1 MKIQLIIPIL
11 NPEPLFFSNIISR
24 LQSQTLCPDILLIN
38 SGEKIPSAKYEVID
52 IEKKDFNHANTRN
65 IALTCKADFYL
76 FMTQDATPYD
86 SFLVENL
93 LKSFEDEDVVV
104 SYAKQI
110 PYKDADA
117 IELYARTTNYP
128 DQSKVKSQNDLA
140 QLGIKTFFSSDSCAM
155 YRGTYFQEVGGF
167 TPDLNTNEDM
177 EFAARAIL
185 TGKKVAYCA
194 NAKVWHSHNFTL
206 KQIWQRYNAIG
217 KFFKKNDWIL
227 EEVEKYATIR
237 SSGREQ
243 TKNELKYLLKNA
255 PLSIPRSIL
264 VSLIKYIAFQM
275 SVR

>member
-11 NPEPLFFSNIISR
+11 NPEPLFFSNVIPR

-38 SGEKIPSAKYEVID
+38 SGKKIPSAKYGVID

-93 LKSFEDEDVVV
+93 LKNFVDEDVVV

-128 DQSKVKSQNDLA
+128 DQSKVKSQNDLVK
-140 QLGIKTFFSSDSCAM
+140 LGIKTFFSSDSCAM
-155 YRGTYFQEVGGF
+155 YRGSYFREVGGF

-177 EFAARAIL
+177 EFAVRAIF
-185 TGKKVAYCA
+185 TGKKIAYCA

-206 KQIWQRYNAIG
+206 KQIWQRYSAIG
-217 KFFKKNDWIL
+217 KFFKENNWIL
-227 EEVEKYATIR
+227 QEVEKYATIR

-243 TKNELKYLLKNA
+243 AKNELKYLLKNA